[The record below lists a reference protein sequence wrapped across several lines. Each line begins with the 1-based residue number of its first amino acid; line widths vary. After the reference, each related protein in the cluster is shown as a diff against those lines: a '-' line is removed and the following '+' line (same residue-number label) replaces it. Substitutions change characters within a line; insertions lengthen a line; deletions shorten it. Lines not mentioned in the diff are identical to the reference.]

1 MGINDAN
8 QNLSLGKLRRATD
21 PGSVSNDTTE
31 GGLGQH
37 AAGTTTANAAV
48 SMSSFTLSAVSASL
62 SKSAFHD
69 EGTNSVVKMQFEGVG
84 SRFLARIARHH
95 ENFVWKAI
103 QLSGSLGSVYNTA
116 SAQQPN
122 YTGSFTA
129 GAISNVTSGQPDDGD
144 GARAEFQAAHSRDFK
159 VSMSAAYV
167 DDRVATGFNDHI
179 TNYNKY
185 IIGITQVED
194 TYNSVAITCFTP
206 DTKLTLAD
214 GTQKEI
220 QELAI
225 GDELL
230 SMRMPNAKT
239 EDEHPMVASEVSF
252 AEYCITELGE
262 SEVVT
267 SKIINMF
274 FDFADEYYIINGD
287 IKVTG
292 EHPFF
297 IKVPDG
303 FYLGTEGRDT
313 REFWAWEYVRNL
325 QVGQIMYDKDMKEI
339 PIDTIE
345 EIEKE
350 IEIVNIDVDGNNT
363 YFAEGILVHN
373 KGSDAKPVD
382 NAAHTFTE
390 NPGVGGTAI

>member
-1 MGINDAN
+1 MAKTD
-8 QNLSLGKLRRATD
+8 LSLGKLRRATD
-21 PGSVSNDTTE
+21 PANVSSDSTANSKLRAD
-31 GGLGQH
+31 
-37 AAGTTTANAAV
+37 AAGVSSGNNFKISEFAV
-48 SMSSFTLSAVSASL
+48 DEVSSSL
-62 SKSAFHD
+62 SGSRFMD
-69 EGTNSVVKMQFEGVG
+69 EGTAETYKIEFKSAG
-84 SRFLARIARHH
+84 SRFLARIARHK
-95 ENFVWKAI
+95 ENFFWEAASG
-103 QLSGSLGSVYNTA
+103 LSVS
-116 SAQQPN
+116 SANN
-122 YTGSFTA
+122 YTGSITA
-129 GAISNVTSGQPDDGD
+129 AAISNITTAIA
-144 GARAEFQAAHSRDFK
+144 GAQD
-159 VSMSAAYV
+159 SMSAAHAGDKRVSMSGAYV
-167 DDRVATGFNDHI
+167 DDNVATGFNASA
-179 TNYNKY
+179 TNYNKK
-185 IIGITQVED
+185 ILHLTQVED

-230 SMRMPNAKT
+230 SLRMPNAQT
-239 EDEHPMVASEVSF
+239 EDEHPVIASEVSY

-262 SEVVT
+262 SEIVT

-274 FDFADEYYIINGD
+274 FDFSDTYYVINGD

-297 IKVPDG
+297 VKIPDG
-303 FYLGTEGRDT
+303 YYLPTEGQSSE
-313 REFWAWEYVRNL
+313 EFWCWEYVRNL
-325 QVGQIMYDKDMKEI
+325 GVGQIMYDKDMKEV

-373 KGSDAKPVD
+373 KGSSTSPVD
-382 NAAHTFTE
+382 NSAHNSLTHAIE
-390 NPGVGGTAI
+390 NPGTGSDAV

>member
-1 MGINDAN
+1 MAKTD
-8 QNLSLGKLRRATD
+8 LSLGKLRRATD
-21 PGSVSNDTTE
+21 PANVSSDSTANSKLRAD
-31 GGLGQH
+31 
-37 AAGTTTANAAV
+37 AAGVSSGNNFKISEFAV
-48 SMSSFTLSAVSASL
+48 DEVSSSL
-62 SKSAFHD
+62 SGSRFMD
-69 EGTNSVVKMQFEGVG
+69 EGTAETYKIEFKSAG
-84 SRFLARIARHH
+84 SRFLARIARHK
-95 ENFVWKAI
+95 ENFFWEAATG
-103 QLSGSLGSVYNTA
+103 LSVS
-116 SAQQPN
+116 SANN
-122 YTGSFTA
+122 YTGSITA
-129 GAISNVTSGQPDDGD
+129 AAISNITTAIA
-144 GARAEFQAAHSRDFK
+144 GAQD
-159 VSMSAAYV
+159 SMSAAHAGDKRVSMSGAYV
-167 DDRVATGFNDHI
+167 DDNVATGFNASA
-179 TNYNKY
+179 TNYNKK
-185 IIGITQVED
+185 ILHLTQVED

-230 SMRMPNAKT
+230 SLRMPNAQT
-239 EDEHPMVASEVSF
+239 EDEHPVIASEVSY

-262 SEVVT
+262 SEIVT

-274 FDFADEYYIINGD
+274 FDFSDTYYVINGD

-297 IKVPDG
+297 VKIPDG
-303 FYLGTEGRDT
+303 YYLPTEGQSSE
-313 REFWAWEYVRNL
+313 EFWCWEYVRNL
-325 QVGQIMYDKDMKEI
+325 GVGQIMYDKDMKEV

-373 KGSDAKPVD
+373 KGSSTSPVD
-382 NAAHTFTE
+382 NSAHNSLTHAIE
-390 NPGVGGTAI
+390 NPGTGSDAV